1 MAKRYDNWYISKV
14 DVGAD
19 ENGRIRAIE
28 RVLTRPEGSKSKT
41 EGKRLATTSLSRMRA
56 IGIEN
61 IFLCEPDHKRYSRL
75 LREQNKRNKA
85 RQLNKG
91 DIAEILAEAIQEE
104 NKTND

>member
-19 ENGRIRAIE
+19 ENGRLEAIE

-104 NKTND
+104 NKAND

>member
-1 MAKRYDNWYISKV
+1 MI
-14 DVGAD
+14 G
-19 ENGRIRAIE
+19 
-28 RVLTRPEGSKSKT
+28 L
-41 EGKRLATTSLSRMRA
+41 
-56 IGIEN
+56 GIEN

-104 NKTND
+104 NKAND

>member
-1 MAKRYDNWYISKV
+1 VAKRYDNWYISKV

-19 ENGRIRAIE
+19 ENGRLEAIE

-85 RQLNKG
+85 RRLNKG

-104 NKTND
+104 EQSQ

>member
-1 MAKRYDNWYISKV
+1 MAKRYDNWYVSKG

-19 ENGRIRAIE
+19 ETGRIQAIE
-28 RVLTRPEGSKSKT
+28 RALTRPEGSKSKT

-104 NKTND
+104 NKAND

>member
-19 ENGRIRAIE
+19 ENGRLEAIE

-91 DIAEILAEAIQEE
+91 DIAEILAETIQEE

>member
-19 ENGRIRAIE
+19 ENGRIQAIE
-28 RVLTRPEGSKSKT
+28 RVLTRPEGSKSKA
-41 EGKRLATTSLSRMRA
+41 EGRRLATTSLTRM
-56 IGIEN
+56 IGLGIEN